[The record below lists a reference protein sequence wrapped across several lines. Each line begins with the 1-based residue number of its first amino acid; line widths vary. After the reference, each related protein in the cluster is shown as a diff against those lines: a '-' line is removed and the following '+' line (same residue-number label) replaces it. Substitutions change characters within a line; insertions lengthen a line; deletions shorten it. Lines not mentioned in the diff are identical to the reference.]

1 MHTLHAQC
9 AMLHCLRRC
18 LRVAMVPCSLI
29 TVTEAMRFNG
39 PAPELI
45 NGRLAMVGLLAVAM
59 QEAETGQTALH
70 QVSLCS
76 STACLVLVRTS
87 SVEEVG

>member
-1 MHTLHAQC
+1 
-9 AMLHCLRRC
+9 MLHCLRRC
-18 LRVAMVPCSLI
+18 LAESCHMVPCSLI